1 MYIEEKIL
9 SEGILTKDHISEI
22 YTIYVTLC
30 DNTRFKLLPS
40 DFSQIFLQSSLSKDL
55 STTQYFFQIDN
66 DGDGRINFQ
75 DFLRF
80 IVLNVKTVLGQLFT
94 KGILSR
100 NLPLCTQLA
109 RKNFAFIVS
118 SVLFRPSTSNPFY
131 IADLCVN
138 SLPLYVSYTHCIS
151 KLAAIKNKSSDIKLS
166 QFNMMLNAIND
177 NNFINDISIAL
188 NSFNA
193 ISAIISIKKLLKPMS
208 YITSHFIVVKFAA
221 QLMSGLKLIAK
232 FGIFESLL
240 SIVNNNTI
248 IPNINIDMIYYV
260 LKCLKQLI
268 YVSNF
273 LIDVEA
279 YATRSVALMSK
290 ETSSDIL
297 FYKEYVE
304 TKMIPILSSRL
315 PLLLSSGVE
324 KINFMCCLIVN
335 EISKKGVE
343 FFKGTFSQYR
353 YIDILMEKTKR
364 FVNSDLSFYNDI
376 DIALFLMINI
386 SERVLMYD
394 NGDKIFSEIVVSLN
408 MILNALISKFFS
420 ISNEMA
426 QAMILINMGM
436 LSSSNY
442 QTSFDDRIFI
452 LKFIEMKIID
462 RSSNHMMIYP
472 FYFYIKSL
480 LATNKSQI
488 LPLVSELKIIT
499 TFFNYCKENFEF
511 VNNLLDIIDIV
522 IERQFDILI
531 SSNIIREI
539 LTIFKEILTAKDV
552 AMMIIDKISAMILKL
567 SSSKDVIIIDLMLDT
582 NVISLLI
589 SKVEEKWVDVG
600 FYVDILPY
608 DKQRFNTTML
618 DNMLSSLL
626 NIVYSDIPKTS
637 NKFSST
643 FSTAAITS
651 ICKIYNDLI
660 LLWTP
665 KEKASSELNNS
676 QLIFEK
682 YKDVPK
688 QNLLIST
695 INLFEAL
702 TYSYT
707 MNKQSNVSDEL
718 ISYLNSSVMSMKG
731 KLRDVDVED
740 VMSALPLIKLFVQSK
755 EETKA
760 KSYSLFEF
768 ESENVSFA
776 TVSSTINSSYHSEM
790 DFYIYINDAFVK
802 VKNEEDFGKVLEI
815 LFEEYNK
822 KTTADGHIDVIC
834 MVMEKE
840 KKTVV
845 ITMCVKC
852 GKKIEVVQNTKGNG
866 IVVDQTTPPM
876 CDECQRNVIEEYTQ
890 YLVMSNSMMNR
901 SGINANNTMMTPQ
914 MNNNSI
920 MTSAGPVKVL
930 SKTTFINK

>member
-9 SEGILTKDHISEI
+9 SEGILTKDHISEL

-40 DFSQIFLQSSLSKDL
+40 DFSQLFLQSSLSKDL

-80 IVLNVKTVLGQLFT
+80 IVLNVKTVLGQLSPIGT
-94 KGILSR
+94 LSR
-100 NLPLCTQLA
+100 TLPLCTQLS

-118 SVLFRPSTSNPFY
+118 SVLFRPSTANPFY

-151 KLAAIKNKSSDIKLS
+151 KVAVIKNKSSDVKLN

-177 NNFINDISIAL
+177 NNFINDLSIAL
-188 NSFNA
+188 SSFNA
-193 ISAIISIKKLLKPMS
+193 IPAIISIKKLLKPLS
-208 YITSHFIVVKFAA
+208 YITSHYIVVTFAS

-260 LKCLKQLI
+260 LKCLKQLL

-279 YATRSVALMSK
+279 FATLRVALIAK

-315 PLLLSSGVE
+315 PLLLSSGVD
-324 KINFMCCLIVN
+324 KINFMCCMIVN
-335 EISKKGVE
+335 EISKKSVE
-343 FFKGTFSQYR
+343 YFKGSFSQYR

-394 NGDKIFSEIVVSLN
+394 NGDKIFSEIVMSLN

-420 ISNEMA
+420 FSNEMA

-452 LKFIEMKIID
+452 LKFVEMKVID

-480 LATNKSQI
+480 LTSNKSQI
-488 LPLVSELKIIT
+488 LPLVSELKIISL
-499 TFFNYCKENFEF
+499 FFSYCKENFEF
-511 VNNLLDIIDIV
+511 VNNLLDIIEIV

-531 SSNIIREI
+531 SSNVIREI
-539 LTIFKEILTAKDV
+539 LTIFKEILSTKDV

-567 SSSKDVIIIDLMLDT
+567 SSSKDVIIIDLMLDI

-600 FYVDILPY
+600 FYLDVLPY

-626 NIVYSDIPKTS
+626 NIVYSDIAKSS

-643 FSTAAITS
+643 FNTAAITS

-695 INLFEAL
+695 INLFEGL
-702 TYSYT
+702 TYSL
-707 MNKQSNVSDEL
+707 NKQSKVSDEL
-718 ISYLNSSVMSMKG
+718 ISYLNSSLLSMKG

-740 VMSALPLIKLFVQSK
+740 VMSALPVIKMFVQSK

-768 ESENVSFA
+768 ESENVSFSL
-776 TVSSTINSSYHSEM
+776 VSSTIDNSYHSEM
-790 DFYIYINDAFVK
+790 DCYIYINDAFVK

-822 KTTADGHIDVIC
+822 KTNADGHIDVIC

-890 YLVMSNSMMNR
+890 YLVMSNSMMSR

-914 MNNNSI
+914 MNNTSI

>member
-9 SEGILTKDHISEI
+9 SEGILTKDHISEL

-40 DFSQIFLQSSLSKDL
+40 DFSQLFLQSSLSKDL

-80 IVLNVKTVLGQLFT
+80 IVLNVKTVLGQLSPIGT
-94 KGILSR
+94 LSR
-100 NLPLCTQLA
+100 TLPLCTQLS

-118 SVLFRPSTSNPFY
+118 SVLFRPSTANPFY

-151 KLAAIKNKSSDIKLS
+151 KVAVIKNKSSDVKLN

-177 NNFINDISIAL
+177 NNFINDLSIAL
-188 NSFNA
+188 SSFNA
-193 ISAIISIKKLLKPMS
+193 IPAIISIKKLLKPLS
-208 YITSHFIVVKFAA
+208 YITSHYIVVTFAS

-260 LKCLKQLI
+260 LKCLKQLL

-279 YATRSVALMSK
+279 FATLRVALIAK

-315 PLLLSSGVE
+315 PLLLSSGVD

-335 EISKKGVE
+335 EISKKSVE
-343 FFKGTFSQYR
+343 YFKGSFSQYR

-394 NGDKIFSEIVVSLN
+394 NGDKIFSEIVMSLN

-420 ISNEMA
+420 FSNEMA

-452 LKFIEMKIID
+452 LKFVEMKVID

-480 LATNKSQI
+480 LTSNKSQI
-488 LPLVSELKIIT
+488 LPLVSELKIISLHHVYT
-499 TFFNYCKENFEF
+499 
-511 VNNLLDIIDIV
+511 
-522 IERQFDILI
+522 ILAV
-531 SSNIIREI
+531 R
-539 LTIFKEILTAKDV
+539 
-552 AMMIIDKISAMILKL
+552 
-567 SSSKDVIIIDLMLDT
+567 
-582 NVISLLI
+582 
-589 SKVEEKWVDVG
+589 
-600 FYVDILPY
+600 Y
-608 DKQRFNTTML
+608 
-618 DNMLSSLL
+618 
-626 NIVYSDIPKTS
+626 
-637 NKFSST
+637 
-643 FSTAAITS
+643 
-651 ICKIYNDLI
+651 
-660 LLWTP
+660 
-665 KEKASSELNNS
+665 
-676 QLIFEK
+676 
-682 YKDVPK
+682 
-688 QNLLIST
+688 
-695 INLFEAL
+695 
-702 TYSYT
+702 
-707 MNKQSNVSDEL
+707 
-718 ISYLNSSVMSMKG
+718 
-731 KLRDVDVED
+731 
-740 VMSALPLIKLFVQSK
+740 IKLY
-755 EETKA
+755 
-760 KSYSLFEF
+760 KSL
-768 ESENVSFA
+768 
-776 TVSSTINSSYHSEM
+776 
-790 DFYIYINDAFVK
+790 
-802 VKNEEDFGKVLEI
+802 
-815 LFEEYNK
+815 
-822 KTTADGHIDVIC
+822 
-834 MVMEKE
+834 
-840 KKTVV
+840 
-845 ITMCVKC
+845 
-852 GKKIEVVQNTKGNG
+852 
-866 IVVDQTTPPM
+866 
-876 CDECQRNVIEEYTQ
+876 
-890 YLVMSNSMMNR
+890 
-901 SGINANNTMMTPQ
+901 
-914 MNNNSI
+914 
-920 MTSAGPVKVL
+920 
-930 SKTTFINK
+930 